1 MPCVKGHQ
9 TFIFLQI
16 SPPRKNRAR
25 DSALGDVQHSGR
37 ECIRRYTITSWP
49 SALAA
54 TPATTV
60 ALQQSVGGT
69 MAHELVG
76 LYVVN
81 GKKKRE
87 KSSRTAALF
96 SLRDAGWR
104 CLSSSRHIHMVG
116 LYSAVHPI
124 TRRAPVGIQF
134 RYNHDDRTNRT
145 PLTLSLPVLFIII
158 VILGGH
164 IQAAVGP
171 QTFAKCAFRFPRG
184 VRGAVGVG
192 VRGGR

>member
-1 MPCVKGHQ
+1 MPRVKGHQ

-16 SPPRKNRAR
+16 IPPRKNRAR
-25 DSALGDVQHSGR
+25 DSALGGVQHSGP

-87 KSSRTAALF
+87 KKQQNDS
-96 SLRDAGWR
+96 
-104 CLSSSRHIHMVG
+104 
-116 LYSAVHPI
+116 
-124 TRRAPVGIQF
+124 
-134 RYNHDDRTNRT
+134 
-145 PLTLSLPVLFIII
+145 I
-158 VILGGH
+158 V
-164 IQAAVGP
+164 
-171 QTFAKCAFRFPRG
+171 
-184 VRGAVGVG
+184 
-192 VRGGR
+192 